1 MKNLINL
8 TKKPSLV
15 GLELLNPPKEAPSAE
30 ILSRVSLVGLELLN
44 PPKEKGITKKPLAL
58 ENIPK
63 YITTA
68 KVDTYKAYAVEM
80 EEAEKV
86 RVENVKKAEEKKK
99 KDEIAA
105 QEKAKADKE
114 ADAQLLAI
122 AQEKEEK
129 FKKMIMYGGIGVGVV
144 ILGIVALSMFRRK
157 QA

>member
-44 PPKEKGITKKPLAL
+44 PPKEKGITKKPFAL
-58 ENIPK
+58 DDIIIPK
-63 YITTA
+63 DITTA
-68 KVDTYKAYAVEM
+68 KVDAYKAYGVKM

-105 QEKAKADKE
+105 KE